1 MADHEFLFALK
12 LPDDGRFGGMLSD
25 LTSSVLRHAGYAAAV
40 IDEIGRELQAGVAR
54 RLADGECDVQFL
66 AHAGEL
72 EITVSQGGHRLFRTS
87 RPLPD

>member
-1 MADHEFLFALK
+1 
-12 LPDDGRFGGMLSD
+12 
-25 LTSSVLRHAGYAAAV
+25 
-40 IDEIGRELQAGVAR
+40 VAR